1 MTLLVYL
8 GFALGA
14 FLYSSVGHGGGSA
27 YLALFALAG
36 IGQGVAK
43 PASLCL
49 NILVSVIALSRFSQ
63 QEKLSQQLRPFP
75 LLLGSVPAAFI
86 GGGLNLPQ
94 LYRYGAGLLLLASSV
109 LMWLDRKQGS
119 QPENNSENSSA
130 NISANISADS
140 PTDSPLVLDSPVA
153 LRSWHWFLIGA
164 SIGLVSGM
172 TGTGGGIFLSAG
184 LSFMGLASQR
194 QLAQLASLFILCNSL
209 AGLVGAHKLWPNL
222 DVASL
227 GLLSIFCLTGGV
239 LGSRWGSRSLSERG
253 LKRVL
258 SVVLMIAAAKL
269 MGLTPV

>member
-1 MTLLVYL
+1 MTPLVYL
-8 GFALGA
+8 AFALGA

-36 IGQGVAK
+36 IGQGFAK

-63 QEKLSQQLRPFP
+63 QEKLGQQLRPIP

-94 LYRYGAGLLLLASSV
+94 LYRYGAGLLLLASSL
-109 LMWLDRKQGS
+109 LMWLDRKQLC
-119 QPENNSENSSA
+119 QPENNSEKSSA
-130 NISANISADS
+130 DNS
-140 PTDSPLVLDSPVA
+140 TDSPLVSDCPVA

-184 LSFMGLASQR
+184 LSFMGLATQR

-209 AGLVGAHKLWPNL
+209 AGLLGAHKLWQNL
-222 DVASL
+222 DMASL
-227 GLLSIFCLTGGV
+227 GLLSIFCLTGGL
-239 LGSRWGSRSLSERG
+239 LGSGWGSRSLSERG